1 MTRTTYKLKDARWE
15 QFRPHHS
22 PTYLWAN
29 LQTHTSTHTCI
40 QQFCKL
46 YLRYIDDLFLIW
58 TGTKDQFK
66 GFISNLN
73 NQHPSIKFTYKI
85 SNTSIDFLVTVVYI
99 KNRRIHTSI
108 FKKPTNTQNYLH
120 YKAEHLRTLKNS
132 IPFGQILRIKRICS
146 EAREFLQNCKKMLD
160 KFSERGY
167 PKTTIQEAFCKSTT
181 FQRENLLKSEYPLLL
196 PTIEHYLT
204 LVLSSINIGKSFK

>member
-1 MTRTTYKLKDARWE
+1 MGTISTPPFANIFMGKFEDTHIY
-15 QFRPHHS
+15 PH
-22 PTYLWAN
+22 
-29 LQTHTSTHTCI
+29 I

-58 TGTKDQFK
+58 TGTKDPFK
-66 GFISNLN
+66 EFISNLN
-73 NQHPSIKFTYKI
+73 NQQPSIKFTYKI
-85 SNTSIDFLVTVVYI
+85 SNTSIDFLDTTVYI

-108 FKKPTNTQNYLH
+108 FKKPTDTQNYLH
-120 YKAEHLRTLKNS
+120 YKSEHPRTLKNS

-181 FQRENLLKSEYPLLL
+181 FQREIY
-196 PTIEHYLT
+196 
-204 LVLSSINIGKSFK
+204 